1 MLFCQPTHHAV
12 SLTGEPHNGVACL
25 LDLLVELSCEGFVFL
40 TADKIALEVFIST
53 GFQAAVLINDFF
65 LKRNFCL
72 DFLNLTVFP
81 SHIINPLQRIC
92 HVHSGINM
100 SLNNSENGVIYN
112 RFFDAVRR
120 AGGLVTLIA
129 TADEIGIFLFSAA

>member
-1 MLFCQPTHHAV
+1 MLLCQPTHHAV
-12 SLTGEPHNGVACL
+12 SLTGEPHNGVTCL

-53 GFQAAVLINDFF
+53 GFQAEVLINDFF

-112 RFFDAVRR
+112 RFFDAVSR
-120 AGGLVTLIA
+120 AGGLVALVA